1 MRFANPTGF
10 AADQQSIEILRAG
23 LVVFD
28 AGRLVHVE
36 LVAVA
41 ADAAAAGHAD
51 TAAARPFVPEEA
63 VAQAS
68 ALGLLR
74 LARARDEPRA
84 LHLGAGALTAR
95 GIATELSRRAG
106 GVAALLPWATLRG
119 GARFALLG
127 AGATARVAAVFAGAA
142 GHGAAGDRLA
152 GDGDAAFTR
161 LGANAAARVAAVL
174 AGAAGGGAARG
185 SAATA
190 ASSIAATAGAAVGG
204 RIVFDGAAATDGE
217 GEAREHEGGE
227 EAHAPCVARHVPA
240 IFPGESPRAGTRG
253 THPGVSVT
261 T

>member
-1 MRFANPTGF
+1 MSDHTAETDRPASVRSGDLEVRLAHSDAEIEAAQRLRFHIFYREMAAKPTAEM
-10 AADQQSIEILRAG
+10 AASGRD
-23 LVVFD
+23 FD
-28 AGRLVHVE
+28 AFDPFADHLLV
-36 LVAVA
+36 LDRGFPCRWLAV
-41 ADAAAAGHAD
+41 
-51 TAAARPFVPEEA
+51 
-63 VAQAS
+63 
-68 ALGLLR
+68 
-74 LARARDEPRA
+74 
-84 LHLGAGALTAR
+84 ALTAR

-127 AGATARVAAVFAGAA
+127 AGATAPVAAVFAGAA

-161 LGANAAARVAAVL
+161 LGANAAAGVAAVL